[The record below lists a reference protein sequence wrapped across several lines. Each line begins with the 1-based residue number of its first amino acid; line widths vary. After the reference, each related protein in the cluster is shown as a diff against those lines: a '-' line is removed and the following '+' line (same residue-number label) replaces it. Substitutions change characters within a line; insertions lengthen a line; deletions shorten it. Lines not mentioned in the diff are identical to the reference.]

1 MHSENSL
8 LWVWYKSTLDYS
20 KTLGI
25 IRETLCGF
33 FNFHSDV
40 ILCFLSGEQWVT
52 RLTDQER
59 FDGHIIH
66 INTMSFAARFSFSEP
81 PDLPSVIL
89 VDGHDVLPPS
99 LQRRGAVRSS
109 VYFFTPSFNPRVA
122 DSFSVATHQG
132 ELAFRLAPGPI
143 SQQVLSLSNSINNI
157 LTDFCWETEAKSQGN
172 YLKRY

>member
-8 LWVWYKSTLDYS
+8 LWVWYKNTLDYS

-33 FNFHSDV
+33 NFHSDV
-40 ILCFLSGEQWVT
+40 ILCFLSDEQWVT
-52 RLTDQER
+52 RVTDQER